1 MYVIFNNYIPFEFR
15 PKMAGFDYDWTLVR
29 PKNELSF
36 PKDENDWEWLYTKI
50 PSVLEQL
57 YKDGYMI
64 VLFTNQSKK
73 WKHNHIK
80 NAITTLKFPVIV
92 VIATEK
98 DDYKPNIEMF
108 NTVTK
113 DIFKKQKIDKDN
125 SFFVGDALGRKTD
138 HSDCDKEFADN
149 MGIKCYSPEEYFEP
163 YENVVVPDVLVPDAK
178 EVIIL
183 IGYPGSGKSSIAK
196 KICDQTRYNSRK
208 YFNIEKDIF
217 KTLPKMKKV
226 ALKQMNSVTVPYS
239 VIFDGTFSSKK
250 NRKEVVDFVKKIN
263 TNLATPYQIRCIH
276 VNTSYHEAYNRNMC
290 RPTEKQVPK
299 IAFNVYKKYFEKPE
313 STEGFTVLEIY
324 GDIKGQMP
332 LPPPLTPLKY

>member
-1 MYVIFNNYIPFEFR
+1 MYSIFNNGITFTFR

-80 NAITTLKFPVIV
+80 NAISELKFPVLV
-92 VIATEK
+92 VVATEK
-98 DDYKPNIEMF
+98 DDYKPNIDMF

-125 SFFVGDALGRKTD
+125 SFFVGDALGRKYD
-138 HSDCDKEFADN
+138 HSDCDKEFAKN
-149 MGIKCYSPEEYFEP
+149 IGVKWYSPEDYFKP
-163 YENVVVPDVLVPDAK
+163 YENVVIQDIPLNDEP

-183 IGYPGSGKSSIAK
+183 MGYPGSGKSSIAK
-196 KICDQTRYNSRK
+196 NICDKTKNRSTK
-208 YFNIEKDIF
+208 YFHIEKDIF
-217 KTLPKMKKV
+217 KTYPKMKKE
-226 ALKQMNSVTVPYS
+226 ALKHMNYKGMHYS
-239 VIFDGTFSSKK
+239 IIFDGTFSNKK
-250 NRKEVVDFVKKIN
+250 NRKEIIEFVRN
-263 TNLATPYQIRCIH
+263 FNAEHGSPYRIRCIH
-276 VNTSYHEAYNRNMC
+276 VNTSYHEAYNRNMS
-290 RPTEKQVPK
+290 RPEDKQVPK
-299 IAFNVYKKYFEKPE
+299 IAFNVYKKYFEKPD
-313 STEGFTVLEIY
+313 STEGFTVLEINN
-324 GDIKGQMP
+324 
-332 LPPPLTPLKY
+332 

>member
-1 MYVIFNNYIPFEFR
+1 MYVIFNNDIPFEFR

-98 DDYKPNIEMF
+98 DEYKPNIEMF

-149 MGIKCYSPEEYFEP
+149 MGVKCYSPEEYFKP
-163 YENVVVPDVLVPDAK
+163 YENVAVPNISVPDAK
-178 EVIIL
+178 EVIIM
-183 IGYPGSGKSSIAK
+183 IGYPGSGKT
-196 KICDQTRYNSRK
+196 ICSKNIIKNNKNYIH
-208 YFNIEKDIF
+208 IEKDIF
-217 KTLPKMKKV
+217 KTYSKMKKE
-226 ALKQMNSVTVPYS
+226 ATKYMNSVTVPYS
-239 VIFDGTFSSKK
+239 IIFDGTFSSKK

-276 VNTSYHEAYNRNMC
+276 VNTSYHEAYNRNMS
-290 RPTEKQVPK
+290 RTEEKQVPK
-299 IAFNVYKKYFEKPE
+299 IAFNVYKKYFEKPD
-313 STEGFTVLEIY
+313 SSEGFTVSELNN
-324 GDIKGQMP
+324 
-332 LPPPLTPLKY
+332 

>member
-1 MYVIFNNYIPFEFR
+1 MYSIFNNGITFTFR

-57 YKDGYMI
+57 HKDGYMI

-80 NAITTLKFPVIV
+80 NAISELKFPVLV
-92 VIATEK
+92 VVATEK
-98 DDYKPNIEMF
+98 DDYKPNIDMF
-108 NTVTK
+108 DTVTK

-138 HSDCDKEFADN
+138 HSDCDKAFAEN
-149 MGIKCYSPEEYFEP
+149 IGIKWHSPEDYFKP
-163 YENVVVPDVLVPDAK
+163 YENVVIQDIPVPTHK

-183 IGYPGSGKSSIAK
+183 MGYPGSGKSSLAK
-196 KICDQTRYNSRK
+196 KVCEKNQGGTLK
-208 YFNIEKDIF
+208 YFHIEKDVF
-217 KTLPKMKKV
+217 KTVPKMKKE
-226 ALKQMNSVTVPYS
+226 ALKYMNRGDVNHS

-250 NRKEVVDFVKKIN
+250 NRKEIVDFVKKFN
-263 TNLATPYQIRCIH
+263 TTSATPYQIRCVH
-276 VNTSYHEAYNRNMC
+276 VNTSYHEAYNRNMA
-290 RPTEKQVPK
+290 RSEDKQVPK
-299 IAFNVYKKYFEKPE
+299 IAFNVYKKYFEKPD
-313 STEGFTVLEIY
+313 STEGFTVLEINN
-324 GDIKGQMP
+324 
-332 LPPPLTPLKY
+332 